1 MEQGEILLE
10 VLRNE
15 MVESVHAGH
24 LFILGSDRNP
34 ILSLGDVDS
43 PIYPRS
49 AVKSIQASAM
59 VRAGLKV
66 SSKEL
71 ALICASHAGSSAHL
85 DVARSILSGSGL
97 DESALK
103 NTPDKP
109 LDPIERAAW
118 GDKAPT
124 SLAANC
130 SGKHAGMVATCKVN
144 GWNLASYKS
153 PSHPL
158 QIAIKSEFEMLSGE
172 AITKVGVDGC
182 GAPLFAISLSGLA
195 SAIRNLLLSHDPVH
209 QEVLN
214 ACRTN
219 PVMVSGIGRLPTLL
233 MEKVDGLFVKD
244 GAEGVMVIGT
254 RSGEVIVW
262 KMSDGS
268 QRGAMTL
275 ALASL
280 SHLGIKVEGIEREI
294 VLGGGEVVGEI
305 RTSKIVRH
313 G

>member
-1 MEQGEILLE
+1 MQQGEVLLE

-24 LFILGSDRNP
+24 SLILGSDGSP
-34 ILSLGDVDS
+34 ILSLGDVES

-59 VRAGLKV
+59 VRAGLRV
-66 SSKEL
+66 SPKEL

-85 DVARSILSGSGL
+85 EVARSILSGAGI

-118 GDKAPT
+118 GDKAPS

-144 GWNLASYKS
+144 VWDLASYKD
-153 PSHPL
+153 PAHPL
-158 QIAIKSEFEMLSGE
+158 QLAIKNEFEKLSSE
-172 AITKVGVDGC
+172 PITKVGIDGC
-182 GAPLFAISLSGLA
+182 GAPLFAISLNGLA
-195 SAIRNLLLSHDPVH
+195 SAIRSLILSNDPAH
-209 QEVLN
+209 QEVVN

-280 SHLGIKVEGIEREI
+280 SHLGVNVAGIEREI

-305 RTSKIVRH
+305 RASKIVRH

>member
-1 MEQGEILLE
+1 MQQGEILLE

-24 LFILGSDRNP
+24 LLIRSSDRSP
-34 ILSLGDVDS
+34 ILSIGDVKS

-66 SSKEL
+66 SPKEL

-85 DVARSILSGSGL
+85 EVARSILGAAGL
-97 DESALK
+97 DESALM

-118 GDKAPT
+118 GDKAPS

-130 SGKHAGMVATCKVN
+130 SGKHAGMVATCKVK
-144 GWNLASYKS
+144 GWDLASYKD
-153 PSHPL
+153 PAHPL
-158 QIAIKSEFEMLSGE
+158 QIAIKKEFEKLSGE
-172 AITKVGVDGC
+172 SITSVGVDGC
-182 GAPLFAISLSGLA
+182 GAPLFAISLDGLA
-195 SAIRNLLLSHDPVH
+195 RAIRNLILSNDPVH
-209 QEVLN
+209 QEVVS
-214 ACRTN
+214 ACRAN
-219 PVMVSGIGRLPTLL
+219 PVMVSGNGRLPTLL

-268 QRGAMTL
+268 QRGSMTL

-280 SHLGIKVEGIEREI
+280 SHFGIKIEGIERET

-305 RTSKIVRH
+305 RASKLVRH

>member
-1 MEQGEILLE
+1 MQKGEVLLE

-24 LFILGSDRNP
+24 LCILGSDGSP
-34 ILSLGDVDS
+34 ILSLGDVKS

-66 SSKEL
+66 SPKEL

-85 DVARSILSGSGL
+85 DVARSILSAVGL
-97 DESALK
+97 EKRALK

-118 GDKAPT
+118 GDKAPS

-144 GWNLASYKS
+144 GWDLASYKD
-153 PSHPL
+153 PAHPL
-158 QIAIKSEFEMLSGE
+158 QLAIKNEFENLSGE
-172 AITKVGVDGC
+172 AITRIGVDGC
-182 GAPLFAISLSGLA
+182 GAPLFAISLTGLA
-195 SAIRNLLLSHDPVH
+195 TGIRNLMLSDDPVH
-209 QEVLN
+209 QEVVN

-219 PVMVSGIGRLPTLL
+219 PVMVSGIGRLPTVL
-233 MEKVDGLFVKD
+233 MEKVYGFFVKD

-280 SHLGIKVEGIEREI
+280 SHLGVKVDGIEREV

-305 RTSKIVRH
+305 RASKLVRH

>member
-1 MEQGEILLE
+1 MEQGEVLLE
-10 VLRNE
+10 VVRNE
-15 MVESVHAGH
+15 MVESIHAGH
-24 LFILGSDRNP
+24 LLILGKDGAP
-34 ILSLGDVDS
+34 ILELGDLNS

-66 SSKEL
+66 SPKEL
-71 ALICASHAGSSAHL
+71 ALICASHAGSSEHL
-85 DVARSILSGSGL
+85 EVARSILSGAGL

-109 LDPIERAAW
+109 LGAVERAAW
-118 GDKAPT
+118 GDMAPT

-130 SGKHAGMVATCKVN
+130 SGKHAGMVATCKAN
-144 GWNLASYKS
+144 GWDLASYKEVT
-153 PSHPL
+153 HPL
-158 QIAIKSEFEMLSGE
+158 QLAIRDEFEKLSGE

-182 GAPLFAISLSGLA
+182 GAPLFTISFAGLA
-195 SAIRNLLLSHDPVH
+195 KALRNLMLSAELVH
-209 QEVLN
+209 QEVVN
-214 ACRTN
+214 ACRAN
-219 PVMVSGIGRLPTLL
+219 PVMVSGVGRLPTVL
-233 MEKVDGLFVKD
+233 MERVDGLFVKD

-254 RSGEVIVW
+254 RSGEVVVW

-280 SHLGIKVEGIEREI
+280 SHLGIKPDIERET

-305 RTSKIVRH
+305 RTSKLVRH

>member
-1 MEQGEILLE
+1 MEQGEVLLE
-10 VLRNE
+10 VVRNE
-15 MVESVHAGH
+15 MVESIHAGH
-24 LFILGSDRNP
+24 LLILNRDGDS
-34 ILSLGDVDS
+34 ILELGDLKS

-59 VRAGLKV
+59 LRAGLKV

-71 ALICASHAGSSAHL
+71 ALICASHAGSSEHL
-85 DVARSILSGSGL
+85 EVARLILSGAGL
-97 DESALK
+97 EESALK

-109 LDPIERAAW
+109 LGASERAAW

-130 SGKHAGMVATCKVN
+130 SGKHAGMVATCKAN
-144 GWNLASYKS
+144 GWELRSYKEL
-153 PSHPL
+153 SHPL
-158 QIAIKSEFEMLSGE
+158 QLAIREEFEKLSGE
-172 AITKVGVDGC
+172 VISKVGIDGC
-182 GAPLFAISLSGLA
+182 GAPLFAISLAGLA
-195 SAIRNLLLSHDPVH
+195 KAIRNLMLSNDPVH
-209 QEVLN
+209 KEVVN
-214 ACRTN
+214 ACREN
-219 PVMVSGIGRLPTLL
+219 PVMVSGVGRLPTVL

-280 SHLGIKVEGIEREI
+280 SHLGIELDIERET

-305 RTSKIVRH
+305 HASKLVLH

>member
-1 MEQGEILLE
+1 MQQGEVLLE

-15 MVESVHAGH
+15 MVESVHGGH
-24 LFILGSDRNP
+24 LLILDRNGSP
-34 ILSLGDVDS
+34 ILSLGDVKS

-59 VRAGLKV
+59 IRAGLKV
-66 SSKEL
+66 SPREL

-85 DVARSILSGSGL
+85 DVAQSILSHAGL

-118 GDKAPT
+118 GDKAPS

-144 GWNLASYKS
+144 GWDLASYKN

-158 QIAIKSEFEMLSGE
+158 QIAIKNEFEKLSGE

-182 GAPLFAISLSGLA
+182 GAPLFAISLTGLA
-195 SAIRNLLLSHDPVH
+195 TGIRNLMLSGDPVH
-209 QEVLN
+209 QEVVS

-219 PVMVSGIGRLPTLL
+219 PVMVSGIGRLPTEL

-244 GAEGVMVIGT
+244 GAEGVMVIST

-280 SHLGIKVEGIEREI
+280 SQLGVKVAGIEREL

-305 RTSKIVRH
+305 RASKIARH